1 MRRSTAGVIVGALGI
16 LGLASPALAS
26 IDELELDDTAVLQ
39 TSSTLTVTGTIEC
52 SADQQ
57 GFKMKVLVQQD
68 TGSGI
73 TVGRGTD
80 AGTCNGATVSWSALV
95 QAKTGTF
102 FVAEA
107 KASVAVS
114 TFVDGEKETVGGAV
128 EVV

>member
-1 MRRSTAGVIVGALGI
+1 MRRSIVGVVAALGI
-16 LGLASPALAS
+16 LGLASPAWAT
-26 IDELELDDTAVLQ
+26 IDTLELDDVATLQ
-39 TSSTLTVTGTIEC
+39 SSTTITVTGTIEC
-52 SADQQ
+52 SADQA

-80 AGTCNGATVSWSALV
+80 AGTCNGTTVAWSALV
-95 QAKTGTF
+95 VAKSGSF
-102 FVAEA
+102 FVEEA

-114 TFVDGEKETVGGAV
+114 TFVDNEKETVGGAV